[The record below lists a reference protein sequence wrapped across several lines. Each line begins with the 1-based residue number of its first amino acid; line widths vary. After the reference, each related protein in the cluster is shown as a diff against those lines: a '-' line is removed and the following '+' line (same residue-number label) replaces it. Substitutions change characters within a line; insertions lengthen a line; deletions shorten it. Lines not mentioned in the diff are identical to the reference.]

1 MEYTFDL
8 GQILTDEEC
17 NVLSGKIIEAYTSNK
32 LMAETDIKYYK
43 NSYGGNIDENWEL
56 CNRFLPLVEEKTGL
70 KLKVANPYC
79 RIYNNESTLN
89 THIDRAGL
97 DWTISIC
104 LFTNIGYDWP
114 LEVKVTHWDIEKFP
128 TKTGFASLVNGGVLE
143 HWREPLQCDDEHY
156 VIQLFLHYTEI
167 K

>member
-8 GQILTDEEC
+8 GKILTDGEC
-17 NVLSGKIIEAYTSNK
+17 NELTGKIIAAYTSNK
-32 LMAETDIKYYK
+32 LAAETDIKYYK

-89 THIDRAGL
+89 PHIDRTGL

-104 LFTNIGYDWP
+104 LFTNITYDWP

-143 HWREPLQCDDEHY
+143 HWREPLQCDEEQY
-156 VIQLFLHYTEI
+156 VIQLFLHYTQI